1 MTAEII
7 DFQKY
12 RDRKLRQRE
21 MSEPIPEAE
30 IQQHQQSQKI
40 IGEPGGD
47 SGDDGA
53 PGGDTV

>member
-12 RDRKLRQRE
+12 CDRKLREQE
-21 MSEPIPEAE
+21 MSEPIPDAE
-30 IQQHQQSQKI
+30 VQQRKQSQKI

-47 SGDDGA
+47 DGTH
-53 PGGDTV
+53 GGDTS

>member
-7 DFQKY
+7 DFQEY

-30 IQQHQQSQKI
+30 IQPRQQSHKV
-40 IGEPGGD
+40 IGEPGNDG
-47 SGDDGA
+47 GDDDA
-53 PGGDTV
+53 HGDDTA

>member
-7 DFQKY
+7 DFQEY
-12 RDRKLRQRE
+12 RGRILRQRE

-30 IQQHQQSQKI
+30 IQQRQQIQKI

-47 SGDDGA
+47 GGDDDA
-53 PGGDTV
+53 HGGDTV